1 MPYNDSHH
9 VVKTS
14 AQWDERAIEFW
25 VVPRGCLCV
34 ELTPE
39 GKTKIKIGEGNKFY
53 SQLPYVND
61 ISDLE
66 NYYTKE
72 EVDNIVKNIN
82 LMAIRSTDEYD
93 TKNDLPSIGN
103 KLGDVRFVK
112 SPSPSIKTDPD
123 IYLWNGSRWIYVGYE
138 LQDIDLSQYLKKDE
152 FHELFDPVREKVE
165 EMYPKM
171 HTHENKNILDRIE
184 EPYSTAEKEKLA
196 GLENYDDT
204 EIRELIAETGHT
216 HPNKPVLD
224 TITDDSLWSES
235 DRTKFESLHNYDDT
249 GVRNRLTDL
258 ESTAHTHSNKNIL
271 DQVTAAFTV
280 EDKTKL
286 DSLHNNEVFIG
297 TDGMYGGREGLVP
310 APTIMDAGKFL
321 CADGTWKAAGEV
333 VYDFRGATASE
344 DGTNGLV
351 PAPLAGEQSYYLKG
365 DGTWAKIKQGGDKY
379 KAGEGIFILSGEV
392 VSDTFPFKAYSKSGH
407 LSQYIIYGNTG
418 GVGENMGGGAYGINI
433 SITDEHGNISNTSI
447 ILPEKISFGDYIDY
461 EKQVFVHMRTNV
473 SSLIN
478 TVDSNYSYRWA
489 IRSNGNISP
498 TDIGAYGSS
507 PQVTTLAELE
517 PGTTYE
523 LYHACTYPA
532 FSNYMNLNVY
542 DTEQNRTRTINFYDS
557 TGNVPTIIALGPNE
571 KYIRLTYEHGSFYPY
586 TLIKVK
592 AVETPTTLPQ
602 IPLFPNSINT
612 INVTNTIKPAEIY
625 IEVAEPSEDDPD
637 DPMSD
642 FTGIIYN
649 DGVLD
654 ITQGDPNA
662 LNELTVHFRES
673 DKVITI
679 PAGHTYT
686 AGDGIDID
694 ANDEISA
701 KLGSGLQF
709 DANGAIEATGGGG
722 SEYVQ
727 GDGIRIISDQVR
739 STSSTFKVFAN
750 GTAQAIDYTIDGAVG
765 GVGDPSV
772 NIYVPIDS
780 TAVNK
785 NSWTKDGTYNGQPVY
800 KSSIQWTGL
809 CEQFWVEPGYWTFSI
824 YAKRS
829 VNDPGNGCRLYVI
842 PDSYY
847 SHYDQ
852 RAVVDYPNSWGGSY
866 EEFYPTTEWQRF
878 SMTIHVTTAG
888 YVGPRFEKEYRGS
901 DMLYVS
907 CFQFESG
914 SEATVFEE
922 YGKHSIPIAIT
933 APGETGMNTSINLT
947 AAVGNGESINY
958 TDDSLPALPLY
969 QNKVNT
975 ITIGTAVAPS
985 GVYVDAQAPGSTAYS
1000 KIIENTGLLNV
1011 TQNQQALNELTFETV
1026 DGDITIT
1033 IPSDSYTLPAA
1044 TTSTL
1049 GGIIVGENLTIDEN
1063 GVLDAI
1069 GGKTYV
1075 EGDAIEFG
1083 HPGMTDLGFDF
1094 DTFVSK
1100 FTPPNNGI
1108 VSVDSANKAFTLT
1121 ATGSD
1126 CYTNPWVSGS
1136 LYTIPVIGGRKY
1148 RLTWNSNASNVDG
1161 TIYAFENASTSHMHA
1176 VNQADQNYLEF
1187 TADTSSNV
1195 NFRFGVTNSGNS
1207 ITFSNIKFYEI
1218 DNADPDTNI
1227 INVKY
1232 GNGLSLDNSNRLQAN
1247 TMTGAD
1253 GTNAGTAGIV
1263 PAPVATDN
1271 TKFLKGDGTWS
1282 DTPTYTLP
1290 IASSNTLGGIKVGN
1304 NLTIDPVT
1312 GVLNATGGGT
1322 TYAAGQGIEIETDTV
1337 ATYEDL
1343 HFDYYAFKD
1352 KIQGVLNGSISFD
1365 IPNHAL
1371 TISATNNYC
1380 YVFPYSDSDGQ
1391 LYKIPVEPNE
1401 DYLLTWEVN
1410 DTTIAGKVDVFE
1422 NGDVTVGHYNPAGR
1436 ESAASQQFLFTTS
1449 STAETIHIRPYVY
1462 DGGTS
1467 LTFSNFQL
1475 YHVIY
1480 DTSGKIINAK
1490 IGSGLTFDSNNAI
1503 EAIPY
1508 TLPAASASTLGGVKV
1523 GDGLDIDAN
1532 GVLEVDT
1539 GTGLTIDGN
1548 DAVSLTPATTTTL
1561 GGVIVDAGLQVAA
1574 DGKLSVKYPYVTSV
1588 TNTQG
1593 VPGSINVAKYDGT
1606 STDVDI
1612 LESLR
1617 LILNCNFD
1625 SSQNQTQLGEPVNAP
1640 SSGDTIG
1647 SAIMGDLTV
1656 LEVNE

>member
-1 MPYNDSHH
+1 MPYNDPHH

-61 ISDLE
+61 MSDLE

-72 EVDNIVKNIN
+72 EVDNIVTNIN

-93 TKNDLPSIGN
+93 TKNDLPTGGN

-112 SPSPSIKTDPD
+112 SSSPSIKTDPD
-123 IYLWNGSRWIYVGYE
+123 VYLWNGSRWIYVGYE

-204 EIRELIAETGHT
+204 EIRELIVETGHT

-310 APTIMDAGKFL
+310 APTIIDAGKFL
-321 CADGTWKAAGEV
+321 CADGTWKAAGEI

-351 PAPLAGEQSYYLKG
+351 PAPLAGEQSYYLRG
-365 DGTWAKIKQGGDKY
+365 DGTWAKVKQGGDKY
-379 KAGEGIFILSGEV
+379 KAGDGIFILSGEV
-392 VSDTFPFKAYSKSGH
+392 ISDTFPFKAYSKSGH

-418 GVGENMGGGAYGINI
+418 GVGESMGGGTYGVNI
-433 SITDEHGNISNTSI
+433 SVTDEHGNTSNTSI

-473 SSLIN
+473 SSLVN
-478 TVDSNYSYRWA
+478 TVDPNYRYRWA
-489 IRSNGNISP
+489 IRSNGNIAR
-498 TDIGAYGSS
+498 TDVGAYGES
-507 PQVTTLAELE
+507 PQVTTLVELE

-542 DTEQNRTRTINFYDS
+542 DVDQNRTRTMNFYDS
-557 TGNVPTIIALGPNE
+557 TGKVPTIIALGPNE
-571 KYIRLTYEHGSFYPY
+571 KYIRLTWEHCDWYPN

-592 AVETPTTLPQ
+592 AVETPITLPQ

-625 IEVAEPSEDDPD
+625 VEVAEPSEDDPD

-654 ITQGDPNA
+654 ITQEDPNA

-679 PAGHTYT
+679 PT
-686 AGDGIDID
+686 
-694 ANDEISA
+694 
-701 KLGSGLQF
+701 
-709 DANGAIEATGGGG
+709 
-722 SEYVQ
+722 
-727 GDGIRIISDQVR
+727 
-739 STSSTFKVFAN
+739 
-750 GTAQAIDYTIDGAVG
+750 
-765 GVGDPSV
+765 
-772 NIYVPIDS
+772 
-780 TAVNK
+780 
-785 NSWTKDGTYNGQPVY
+785 
-800 KSSIQWTGL
+800 
-809 CEQFWVEPGYWTFSI
+809 
-824 YAKRS
+824 
-829 VNDPGNGCRLYVI
+829 
-842 PDSYY
+842 
-847 SHYDQ
+847 
-852 RAVVDYPNSWGGSY
+852 
-866 EEFYPTTEWQRF
+866 
-878 SMTIHVTTAG
+878 
-888 YVGPRFEKEYRGS
+888 
-901 DMLYVS
+901 
-907 CFQFESG
+907 
-914 SEATVFEE
+914 
-922 YGKHSIPIAIT
+922 
-933 APGETGMNTSINLT
+933 
-947 AAVGNGESINY
+947 
-958 TDDSLPALPLY
+958 
-969 QNKVNT
+969 
-975 ITIGTAVAPS
+975 
-985 GVYVDAQAPGSTAYS
+985 
-1000 KIIENTGLLNV
+1000 
-1011 TQNQQALNELTFETV
+1011 
-1026 DGDITIT
+1026 
-1033 IPSDSYTLPAA
+1033 YTLPIAS
-1044 TTSTL
+1044 TSTL

-1063 GVLDAI
+1063 GVLSSTGGGGVLYDA
-1069 GGKTYV
+1069 
-1075 EGDAIEFG
+1075 GDGIEFTYN
-1083 HPGMTDLGFDF
+1083 HMIDMLFDRTAF
-1094 DTFVSK
+1094 LDSVTSVQRGTISK
-1100 FTPPNNGI
+1100 DAVTG
-1108 VSVDSANKAFTLT
+1108 AFTIT
-1121 ATGSD
+1121 ATGND
-1126 CYTNPWVSGS
+1126 AYTLPDRSSMGTVYSIQADPNTT
-1136 LYTIPVIGGRKY
+1136 YK
-1148 RLTWNSNASNVDG
+1148 LTWTSDDPTVHGNVFV
-1161 TIYAFENASTSHMHA
+1161 FENGDIITMYL
-1176 VNQADQNYLEF
+1176 VDQATLNELTF
-1187 TADTSSNV
+1187 ITSSACQTL
-1195 NFRFGVTNSGNS
+1195 NFRFGVQNSGDS
-1207 ITFSNIKFYEI
+1207 LTYSDIALYKITGDATINAKLGNGLEV
-1218 DNADPDTNI
+1218 DNNND
-1227 INVKY
+1227 INVKLGDGLYFDADGAIAASGDNDYTAGEGIDIIGTTRPIDINYIRLDINNSRDNGRGHIIQFKNIRVLDTNSNSLQFSHASSIY
-1232 GNGLSLDNSNRLQAN
+1232 GDGSVVEYGQNSRDESPQAMIEGRNKTCCTNFSLSKAPLKITFTLTSEISIANITAFSILTGSDYTERDPVSWDIYASNDGVTWYKIQEAHSPDVTTARSTWITNIPFVIPPDAVEVLPGVKTITAKIGDGLSFDENDAI
-1247 TMTGAD
+1247 TVDEMTGASASAD
-1253 GTNAGTAGIV
+1253 GAPGTV
-1263 PAPVATDN
+1263 PAPLIGDE
-1271 TKFLKGDGTWS
+1271 TKFLRGDGTWQTVS
-1282 DTPTYTLP
+1282 
-1290 IASSNTLGGIKVGN
+1290 
-1304 NLTIDPVT
+1304 
-1312 GVLNATGGGT
+1312 GGT

-1337 ATYEDL
+1337 KTYEDL

-1352 KIQGVLNGSISFD
+1352 KIQGVNNGSISFD

-1380 YVFPYSDSDGQ
+1380 YVFPDRESDGQ

-1422 NGDVTVGHYNPAGR
+1422 NGDVTVGHYDPARR
-1436 ESAASQQFLFTTS
+1436 ESAANQQFLFTTS

-1462 DGGTS
+1462 DAGTS

-1490 IGSGLTFDSNNAI
+1490 LGTGLSFDSNDAIELDNAI
-1503 EAIPY
+1503 RI
-1508 TLPAASASTLGGVKV
+1508 K
-1523 GDGLDIDAN
+1523 
-1532 GVLEVDT
+1532 
-1539 GTGLTIDGN
+1539 
-1548 DAVSLTPATTTTL
+1548 
-1561 GGVIVDAGLQVAA
+1561 
-1574 DGKLSVKYPYVTSV
+1574 
-1588 TNTQG
+1588 
-1593 VPGSINVAKYDGT
+1593 
-1606 STDVDI
+1606 
-1612 LESLR
+1612 
-1617 LILNCNFD
+1617 LNCN
-1625 SSQNQTQLGEPVNAP
+1625 NEP
-1640 SSGDTIG
+1640 D
-1647 SAIMGDLTV
+1647 
-1656 LEVNE
+1656 